1 MNEDKNITQ
10 NDMRFFQNEVL
21 NDLKKLEIQFDSRI
35 TGINQLLLTKTS
47 EYDSKISRLFE
58 NVTELIAQMAQ
69 RKFDNERVEDLLK
82 MKNKFSDQIIEN
94 SSKISIMNKTME
106 NALFKYDKIILDN
119 LNVPGLIGRGSKF
132 KNCAAYF
139 KYIDKEMEI
148 NQKFKEEGITNLKAF
163 SEKVESKLKKSEGDI
178 SQIMQNAN
186 HIFDVKFEKI
196 MNKLEERRVVQENM
210 MANMRIENS
219 KYASDLIQ
227 ASTDLKIQW
236 DKLENIKNEI
246 YAKYDAEV
254 DKFKKLVLV
263 TDRGFKKQEEEFTI
277 FKQRFS
283 QLAEYL
289 KDFKNYSK
297 NYREITKNID
307 FSKKQKL
314 KDEFDSAKY
323 NEIAQD
329 VKNYIKSPKPIRKK
343 RFSINE
349 DEDKKEGDNSMVKKN
364 NTRNMNKRSSL
375 SPSPR
380 KTATYIKKKR
390 MSELEKINKI
400 AKEGDKR
407 LSNVLTFKNKLKEI
421 NDQNDNGDKKN
432 NMNYFYKSEFKRK
445 RELTNYNNKKVDKTL
460 KRKKTI
466 VTENNIDLNFDTNK
480 ENENYKEPSE
490 NSSISSNF
498 SLSSIISLKKIG
510 DDSKEEEEKK
520 EIKNK
525 SNIKENNKDSSESK
539 SSVIE
544 ENSDKSSKI
553 SKTET
558 EKKSEEINANDKNKY
573 FKYESEKISQNNNM
587 SIEIAKKKNT
597 RNEINSKSIKKEN
610 SSIINKKKENNIYIN
625 NSPTTIKLN
634 KFKNK
639 TTNLDYQKESS
650 LKINKNLENKNLSP
664 DYKKKIFAFKKED
677 LKEKNKLN
685 NKYGLILNVDN
696 KNNISIDKANK
707 VKTVPLFNKQIKQE
721 MTEYTNKNNTQ
732 TIRKLNI
739 KPSNEVTFPQ
749 IKLKS
754 NEINNNI
761 NSPPQIIKFMTNTP
775 KENIKIKD
783 KLILGT
789 NSKPFTYKAL
799 LTKQTTNPINNNN
812 NDNNKKTI
820 SESLDKK
827 EEKIKSR
834 GNQDIR
840 ELNINNNNVEK
851 EKEDNNINVINTNT
865 NMNTNVNTNIETN
878 NETEKPEK
886 DHMTIKNLFNS
897 LYDEIKEI
905 KDITKNNKLNKEEDN
920 ILNNNGFITSLSNVN
935 NVNNNYNLYYN
946 NSDLYGSNTI
956 TITIPKTKKTFDN
969 ETLKK
974 FDNEINFINGNIK
987 LVNHRITSLENKY
1000 QLILDQLNNIFNTVS
1015 IYYHHRKRKKEQNNT
1030 FRINNKRGPN
1040 QGRSIDYQNEEE
1052 LFGDN
1057 KKFMMKLK
1065 GLYNDNY
1072 ENSEEYKLK
1081 IPNDEYSKTLRK
1093 IEPFLIKKFKDK

>member
-1 MNEDKNITQ
+1 
-10 NDMRFFQNEVL
+10 MRFFQNEVL

-254 DKFKKLVLV
+254 DKFKKLVLD

-343 RFSINE
+343 RFIINE

-400 AKEGDKR
+400 AKEGNKR

-432 NMNYFYKSEFKRK
+432 MNYFYKSELKRK
-445 RELTNYNNKKVDKTL
+445 NELTNYNNKKVDDKTF

-466 VTENNIDLNFDTNK
+466 VTENNIDLNFHTNK

-525 SNIKENNKDSSESK
+525 SNIK
-539 SSVIE
+539 
-544 ENSDKSSKI
+544 
-553 SKTET
+553 
-558 EKKSEEINANDKNKY
+558 
-573 FKYESEKISQNNNM
+573 
-587 SIEIAKKKNT
+587 
-597 RNEINSKSIKKEN
+597 
-610 SSIINKKKENNIYIN
+610 
-625 NSPTTIKLN
+625 
-634 KFKNK
+634 
-639 TTNLDYQKESS
+639 
-650 LKINKNLENKNLSP
+650 
-664 DYKKKIFAFKKED
+664 
-677 LKEKNKLN
+677 
-685 NKYGLILNVDN
+685 
-696 KNNISIDKANK
+696 
-707 VKTVPLFNKQIKQE
+707 
-721 MTEYTNKNNTQ
+721 
-732 TIRKLNI
+732 
-739 KPSNEVTFPQ
+739 
-749 IKLKS
+749 
-754 NEINNNI
+754 
-761 NSPPQIIKFMTNTP
+761 
-775 KENIKIKD
+775 
-783 KLILGT
+783 
-789 NSKPFTYKAL
+789 
-799 LTKQTTNPINNNN
+799 
-812 NDNNKKTI
+812 
-820 SESLDKK
+820 
-827 EEKIKSR
+827 
-834 GNQDIR
+834 
-840 ELNINNNNVEK
+840 
-851 EKEDNNINVINTNT
+851 
-865 NMNTNVNTNIETN
+865 
-878 NETEKPEK
+878 
-886 DHMTIKNLFNS
+886 
-897 LYDEIKEI
+897 
-905 KDITKNNKLNKEEDN
+905 
-920 ILNNNGFITSLSNVN
+920 
-935 NVNNNYNLYYN
+935 
-946 NSDLYGSNTI
+946 
-956 TITIPKTKKTFDN
+956 
-969 ETLKK
+969 
-974 FDNEINFINGNIK
+974 
-987 LVNHRITSLENKY
+987 
-1000 QLILDQLNNIFNTVS
+1000 
-1015 IYYHHRKRKKEQNNT
+1015 
-1030 FRINNKRGPN
+1030 
-1040 QGRSIDYQNEEE
+1040 
-1052 LFGDN
+1052 
-1057 KKFMMKLK
+1057 
-1065 GLYNDNY
+1065 
-1072 ENSEEYKLK
+1072 
-1081 IPNDEYSKTLRK
+1081 
-1093 IEPFLIKKFKDK
+1093 